1 MTRLRISKHPHTSAS
16 RFSKI
21 NSSQYQ
27 SAAPTNARP
36 RSRHIGEPMILP
48 KLSAALLSMSFFG
61 SAYACSDLHGN
72 TSLDQ
77 WIVIC
82 GAANGAAATFH
93 ALPDELVL
101 HYQTSKNHISR
112 YATEKGMP
120 ALEFEPLFEQG
131 RIEGQRL
138 ISHRI

>member
-1 MTRLRISKHPHTSAS
+1 
-16 RFSKI
+16 
-21 NSSQYQ
+21 
-27 SAAPTNARP
+27 
-36 RSRHIGEPMILP
+36 MILP

-120 ALEFEPLFEQG
+120 ALEFEPLFERG

-138 ISHRI
+138 ISHRIQFFVPRQSTLLDGFHNDTHIDYPQVRRALEA

>member
-1 MTRLRISKHPHTSAS
+1 
-16 RFSKI
+16 
-21 NSSQYQ
+21 
-27 SAAPTNARP
+27 
-36 RSRHIGEPMILP
+36 MILP
-48 KLSAALLSMSFFG
+48 KLSAALLSMSIFG

-93 ALPDELVL
+93 ALPDELAL
-101 HYQTSKNHISR
+101 HHHTSRNHISR
-112 YATEKGMP
+112 YATEIGLN
-120 ALEFEPLFEQG
+120 AVEFEALFERG

-138 ISHRI
+138 VSDRSQLFLPRQATLLDGFHHDTHIAYPQVRRALGV